1 MKDLISRLKQTTAST
16 NSATE
21 STVDEGTEQAP
32 PVEAAPPKKKEVA
45 GEEHKTKK
53 TRGKKR
59 EASPEEEGGII
70 QRIRNIEIDDGAAA
84 AMHVRLPEQIH
95 SKMIALKTKKLSAQ
109 KITLFA
115 LMRLMEEPEI
125 KNTIKQILHD
135 ME

>member
-1 MKDLISRLKQTTAST
+1 MKDLISRLKQTTASA

-21 STVDEGTEQAP
+21 SAVDEGTELAR
-32 PVEAAPPKKKEVA
+32 PVDAAPAQKKEVDR
-45 GEEHKTKK
+45 EEQKTKK
-53 TRGKKR
+53 TRRKKR
-59 EASPEEEGGII
+59 EAAQEEEGGII
-70 QRIRNIEIDDGAAA
+70 QRIRSFEVGDGAAA

>member
-21 STVDEGTEQAP
+21 SAVDEGMELAR
-32 PVEAAPPKKKEVA
+32 PVDAAPQKKEA
-45 GEEHKTKK
+45 DAEEQKTKK
-53 TRGKKR
+53 TRRKKR
-59 EASPEEEGGII
+59 EASPGEEDGII
-70 QRIRNIEIDDGAAA
+70 QRIRNFEMDDGPAA

-95 SKMIALKTKKLSAQ
+95 SKMLALKMKKLSAQ

-125 KNTIKQILHD
+125 KNTIKQILND